1 MTRNKALAIK
11 IMSLLDDGMD
21 ASVEY
26 NAYRDD
32 LDYYH
37 GYKDQI
43 SSISIYNSNSDEEA
57 REVFNAIVKEIKSMK
72 GNKEDT
78 QA

>member
-1 MTRNKALAIK
+1 MTRNQHYAIK
-11 IMSLLDDGMD
+11 IMLLLENGMD

-72 GNKEDT
+72 GQKEDNQT
-78 QA
+78 